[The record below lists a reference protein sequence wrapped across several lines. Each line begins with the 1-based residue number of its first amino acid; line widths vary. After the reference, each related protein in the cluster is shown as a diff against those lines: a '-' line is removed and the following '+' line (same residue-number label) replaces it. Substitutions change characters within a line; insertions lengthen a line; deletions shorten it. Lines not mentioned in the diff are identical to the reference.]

1 MLGPVRCL
9 CPRTVCPRTVD
20 FTLTRFGD
28 LQMTDRPTDL
38 SSLPSYRTPRRS
50 LFSARKFALMASV
63 VAGLG
68 VAVYGFSPSPGPVD
82 VFSSPAHAQV
92 NNEVRKVEKPVGFAD
107 IVERVKPS
115 VISVKVNINEKLAKD
130 DSANNNDD
138 SPFQPGSPMERFFR
152 RFGGPDGM
160 PPGLRGGP
168 RGRGAVT
175 GQGSGFFISPDGYA
189 VTNNHVVDSA
199 DKVEVTT
206 DDGKTYIAKVIG
218 TDARTDVALIKVEGG
233 SNFPFAKLSDG
244 KPRIGDWVLAVGN
257 PFGLGGTVT
266 AGIVSASGRDIGNGP
281 YDDFIQIDAPVNKGN
296 SGGPAFN
303 TEGEVMGVNTAI
315 YSPSGG
321 SVGIAFSIPASTV
334 KNVIAQLK
342 DKGSVSRGWI
352 GVQIQPVT
360 SDIADSLGLK
370 KAEGALVAEP
380 QANGPAAKAGIE
392 SGDVITAVN
401 GEQVKDA
408 RELARTIGALAPGNA
423 VKLNVLHKG
432 QDKVVNLT
440 LGQLPN
446 TLEAKADNDNDNGDK
461 GGATRGTDV
470 PKLGL
475 SLAPANSVAGA
486 GKDGVVV
493 TEVDPKSAAA
503 ERGFKEGDVILE
515 VAGKSVTNAGDVR
528 EAINAARTD
537 NKNSVLMRVKS
548 GGSSRFV
555 AVPIAK
561 G

>member
-1 MLGPVRCL
+1 
-9 CPRTVCPRTVD
+9 
-20 FTLTRFGD
+20 
-28 LQMTDRPTDL
+28 MTERPTEF
-38 SSLPSYRTPRRS
+38 SNLPSYKAPKRS
-50 LFSARKFALMASV
+50 LFSMRKIALMASV

-68 VAVYGFSPSPGPVD
+68 VASYGLTPAPHSFD
-82 VFSSPAHAQV
+82 MFATPAHAQV
-92 NNEVRKVEKPVGFAD
+92 NKQVAPLPQPIGFAD

-115 VISVKVNINEKLAKD
+115 VISVRVNMTEKVAKD
-130 DSANNNDD
+130 DSSNNED
-138 SPFQPGSPMERFFR
+138 SPFQPGSPMERFFK
-152 RFGGPDGM
+152 RFGGPDGL
-160 PPGLRGGP
+160 PPGMRGP
-168 RGRGAVT
+168 RGNRGGGQVM
-175 GQGSGFFISPDGYA
+175 GQGSGFFITPDGYA
-189 VTNNHVVDSA
+189 VTNNHVVDGA

-206 DDGKTYIAKVIG
+206 DDGTIYKAKVIG
-218 TDARTDVALIKVEGG
+218 TDPRTDIALIKVDTDGK
-233 SNFPFAKLSDG
+233 SVPFAKLSES

-296 SGGPAFN
+296 SGGPAFDVS
-303 TEGEVMGVNTAI
+303 GEVMGVNTAI

-334 KNVIAQLK
+334 KSVVAQLK

-360 SDIADSLGLK
+360 PEIADSLGLK

-380 QANGPAAKAGIE
+380 QSDGPAAKAGIK

-401 GEQVKDA
+401 GTPVKDA
-408 RELARTIGALAPGNA
+408 RELARTIGGFAPGNA
-423 VKLNVLHKG
+423 VKLNVLSG
-432 QDKVVNLT
+432 GRDKQVDLT

-446 TLEAKADNDNDNGDK
+446 AQKEASADNDNSDR
-461 GGATRGTDV
+461 AM
-470 PKLGL
+470 PKADTQIPRLGL
-475 SLAPANSVAGA
+475 TLSPSGSVAGA

-515 VAGKSVTNAGDVR
+515 VGGKTVASAGDVR
-528 EAINAARTD
+528 EALTTAKSD
-537 NKNSVLMRVKS
+537 NKNSVLMRVRS

-555 AVPIAK
+555 AIPIGK

>member
-1 MLGPVRCL
+1 
-9 CPRTVCPRTVD
+9 
-20 FTLTRFGD
+20 
-28 LQMTDRPTDL
+28 MTDRPTDL
-38 SSLPSYRTPRRS
+38 SSLSSYREPRRS
-50 LFSARKFALMASV
+50 LLSARKFALMASV

-68 VAVYGFSPSPGPVD
+68 VAVYGFAPSNGPVN
-82 VFSSPAHAQV
+82 VFASPAQAQV
-92 NNEVRKVEKPVGFAD
+92 NNEVRKVAQPVGFAD
-107 IVERVKPS
+107 IVEHVKPS
-115 VISVKVNINEKLAKD
+115 VISVKVNINEKVAKD
-130 DSANNNDD
+130 DSDDD

-152 RFGGPDGM
+152 RFGGPDGL
-160 PPGLRGGP
+160 PPGMRGG
-168 RGRGAVT
+168 RGRVIT
-175 GQGSGFFISPDGYA
+175 GQGSGFFISADGYA
-189 VTNNHVVDSA
+189 VTNNHVVDGAS
-199 DKVEVTT
+199 KVEVTT
-206 DDGKTYIAKVIG
+206 DDGKTYTAKVIG
-218 TDARTDVALIKVEGG
+218 TDQRTDLALIKVEGS

-266 AGIVSASGRDIGNGP
+266 AGIVSAMGRDIGNGP

-296 SGGPAFN
+296 SGGPAFS
-303 TEGEVMGVNTAI
+303 TEGDVVGVNTAI

-321 SVGIAFSIPASTV
+321 SVGIAFSIPAQTV
-334 KNVIAQLK
+334 KNVVAQLK

-360 SDIADSLGLK
+360 QDIADSLGMK

-380 QANGPAAKAGIE
+380 QSNGPAAKAGIE
-392 SGDVITAVN
+392 SGDVITSVN
-401 GEQVKDA
+401 GEAVKDA
-408 RELARTIGALAPGNA
+408 RELARTIGGIAPGTA

-446 TLEAKADNDNDNGDK
+446 TVEAKADNDNADR
-461 GGATRGTDV
+461 GGVTRGTDV

-475 SLAPANSVAGA
+475 TVAPANSVAGA
-486 GKDGVVV
+486 GKEGVVV

-515 VAGKSVTNAGDVR
+515 VAGKTVASAGDVR
-528 EAINAARTD
+528 DAISSARND

-548 GGSSRFV
+548 GGQSRFV
-555 AVPIAK
+555 AVPLAK
-561 G
+561 S

>member
-1 MLGPVRCL
+1 
-9 CPRTVCPRTVD
+9 
-20 FTLTRFGD
+20 
-28 LQMTDRPTDL
+28 MTERPTDL
-38 SSLPSYRTPRRS
+38 SSPPSYQAPRPS

-68 VAVYGFSPSPGPVD
+68 VGIYGFGPSHGPVD
-82 VFSSPAHAQV
+82 IFSSAAHAQV
-92 NNEVRKVEKPVGFAD
+92 NNEVRKVERPVGFAD

-115 VISVKVNINEKLAKD
+115 VISVKVNINEKVAKD
-130 DSANNNDD
+130 DSSSNNED

-152 RFGGPDGM
+152 RFGGPDGL

-168 RGRGAVT
+168 RGGRGAVT
-175 GQGSGFFISPDGYA
+175 GQGSGFFISADGYA
-189 VTNNHVVDSA
+189 VTNNHVVDGA

-206 DDGKTYIAKVIG
+206 DDGKIYKAKVIG

-342 DKGSVSRGWI
+342 DKGTVSRGWI

-360 SDIADSLGLK
+360 ADIADSLGLK

-401 GEQVKDA
+401 GETVKDA
-408 RELARTIGALAPGNA
+408 RELARTIGGLAPGNT
-423 VKLNVLHKG
+423 VKLNVLHQG
-432 QDKVVNLT
+432 QDKVINLT

-446 TLEAKADNDNDNGDK
+446 SVEAKADTGNSDK

-475 SLAPANSVAGA
+475 TVAPANSVAGA

-555 AVPIAK
+555 AVPLAK

>member
-1 MLGPVRCL
+1 
-9 CPRTVCPRTVD
+9 
-20 FTLTRFGD
+20 
-28 LQMTDRPTDL
+28 MTDRPTDL
-38 SSLPSYRTPRRS
+38 SSLPSYQAPRRS
-50 LFSARKFALMASV
+50 LLSARKFALMASV

-68 VAVYGFSPSPGPVD
+68 VAVYGFSPSQGPVD
-82 VFSSPAHAQV
+82 IFSSPAHAQV
-92 NNEVRKVEKPVGFAD
+92 NNEVRKVERPIGFAD

-115 VISVKVNINEKLAKD
+115 VISVKVNINEKVAKD
-130 DSANNNDD
+130 DSGNDED
-138 SPFQPGSPMERFFR
+138 TPFQPGSPMERFFR

-160 PPGLRGGP
+160 PGMRGGN
-168 RGRGAVT
+168 GRRQVT
-175 GQGSGFFISPDGYA
+175 GQGSGFLISADGYA
-189 VTNNHVVDSA
+189 VTNNHVVDGAS
-199 DKVEVTT
+199 KVEVTT
-206 DDGKTYIAKVIG
+206 DDGKSYKAQVIG
-218 TDARTDVALIKVEGG
+218 TDQRTDLALIKLEGG
-233 SNFPFAKLSDG
+233 SNFPFAKLADG

-266 AGIVSASGRDIGNGP
+266 AGIVSAMGRDIGNGP

-296 SGGPAFN
+296 SGGPAFSVD
-303 TEGEVMGVNTAI
+303 GDVVGVNTAI

-334 KNVIAQLK
+334 KSVVAQLK

-360 SDIADSLGLK
+360 ADIADSLGLK

-392 SGDVITAVN
+392 SGDVITSVN
-401 GEQVKDA
+401 GEAVKDA
-408 RELARTIGALAPGNA
+408 RELARTIGGIAPGTA

-432 QDKVVNLT
+432 QEKTIDLT
-440 LGQLPN
+440 LGKLPN
-446 TLEAKADNDNDNGDK
+446 TVEAKADNDNSDNS
-461 GGATRGTDV
+461 APTRGTDV

-475 SLAPANSVAGA
+475 TVAPANSVAGA
-486 GKDGVVV
+486 GKDGVVI

-515 VAGKSVTNAGDVR
+515 VAGKSVASAGDVR
-528 EAINAARTD
+528 EAITAAHND

-548 GGSSRFV
+548 GGQSRFV
-555 AVPIAK
+555 AVPLAK

>member
-1 MLGPVRCL
+1 
-9 CPRTVCPRTVD
+9 
-20 FTLTRFGD
+20 
-28 LQMTDRPTDL
+28 MTDRPTDL
-38 SSLPSYRTPRRS
+38 SSLPSYRAPRRS

-68 VAVYGFSPSPGPVD
+68 VAVYGFSPSQGPVD
-82 VFSSPAHAQV
+82 IFTSPAHAQV
-92 NNEVRKVEKPVGFAD
+92 NNEVRKVAQPVGFAD

-115 VISVKVNINEKLAKD
+115 VISVKVNINEKVV
-130 DSANNNDD
+130 
-138 SPFQPGSPMERFFR
+138 QGRWRQRR
-152 RFGGPDGM
+152 RFAVPAGLADGALL
-160 PPGLRGGP
+160 PPLRRAGWLAAGHA
-168 RGRGAVT
+168 RRSARRHGAVT
-175 GQGSGFFISPDGYA
+175 GQGSGFFISADGYA
-189 VTNNHVVDSA
+189 VTNNHVVDGA

-206 DDGKTYIAKVIG
+206 DDGKTYKAKVIG
-218 TDARTDVALIKVEGG
+218 TDARTDLALIKVEGG

-334 KNVIAQLK
+334 KSVIAQLK

-360 SDIADSLGLK
+360 ADIADSLGLK

-401 GEQVKDA
+401 GETVKDA
-408 RELARTIGALAPGNA
+408 RELARTIGGLAPGNA

-446 TLEAKADNDNDNGDK
+446 TIEAKADTDNDDK

-470 PKLGL
+470 PKLGMTV
-475 SLAPANSVAGA
+475 APANSVAGA

-515 VAGKSVTNAGDVR
+515 VAGKSVANAGDVR
-528 EAINAARTD
+528 EAITAARTD

-555 AVPIAK
+555 AVPLAK